1 MNKFEVI
8 NNNLVIVAFIAF
20 CFLWGLNAGNYFEF
34 DIRLLIFL
42 PLPLILVRICE
53 DLNKKEY
60 TIFKILSLFLLL
72 IIVHYV
78 SAADQQIKDF
88 PKFIL
93 FVIAAGYLF
102 CFAYYYHLFI
112 LNNKI
117 KIIFLFYIVFTMSLI
132 LSMFVG
138 LPISEPFSCGALK
151 NFSVTKQLTFTIK
164 EFLFFENSHF
174 GMISV
179 SLLLISIFYF
189 IKKKLFVT
197 FKIFFFIFVIICF
210 LKTSSTLIAGV
221 IFSSI
226 AFLIMERKRMGK
238 IFFYVVILIN
248 LFLLTIFLSDDICK
262 AKLVPKYNND
272 YYIKND
278 KVNENISN
286 ILNAPHG
293 SLSSAV
299 FFHAAN
305 VTYHSFK
312 HKPLGWGFQNYQFAF
327 IHYNKKF
334 PPKNKLLLSLNEK
347 DGSNI
352 FFKLIVEFG
361 IFGFLIYL
369 FIAYSFWSK
378 NISLENKL
386 FLFPF
391 IITQSIRGAG
401 YFNGGFILIL
411 IIIVMLQFN
420 LNKKNNKQETMNL
433 HVNQS

>member
-1 MNKFEVI
+1 MTKFEVI
-8 NNNLVIVAFIAF
+8 NNNLVIAVFIAF
-20 CFLWGLNAGNYFEF
+20 CFLWGLNAGNYFNF

-42 PLPLILVRICE
+42 PLPLILVKIYE
-53 DLNKKEY
+53 DLKKKEY
-60 TIFKILSLFLLL
+60 VIFKILSLFLLL

-117 KIIFLFYIVFTMSLI
+117 KIIFLFYIFFTMSLI

-151 NFSVTKQLTFTIK
+151 NFNITKQLTFTIK

-179 SLLLISIFYF
+179 SLLLTSIFYF

-221 IFSSI
+221 IFSSV
-226 AFLIMERKRMGK
+226 AFLLMEKKRMNK

-248 LFLLTIFLSDDICK
+248 LFLITIFLSDDICK

-278 KVNENISN
+278 KVNQNISH
-286 ILNAPHG
+286 ILNVSQG

-299 FFHAAN
+299 FFSCCKCDI
-305 VTYHSFK
+305 SF
-312 HKPLGWGFQNYQFAF
+312 
-327 IHYNKKF
+327 I
-334 PPKNKLLLSLNEK
+334 
-347 DGSNI
+347 
-352 FFKLIVEFG
+352 
-361 IFGFLIYL
+361 
-369 FIAYSFWSK
+369 
-378 NISLENKL
+378 
-386 FLFPF
+386 
-391 IITQSIRGAG
+391 
-401 YFNGGFILIL
+401 
-411 IIIVMLQFN
+411 
-420 LNKKNNKQETMNL
+420 
-433 HVNQS
+433 

>member
-1 MNKFEVI
+1 MTKFEVI
-8 NNNLVIVAFIAF
+8 NNNLVIFAFIAF
-20 CFLWGLNAGNYFEF
+20 CFLWGLNAGNYFDF
-34 DIRLLIFL
+34 DIRLLILL
-42 PLPLILVRICE
+42 PLPLILVKIYE
-53 DLNKKEY
+53 DLKKKEY
-60 TIFKILSLFLLL
+60 IIFKILSFFLLL

-78 SAADQQIKDF
+78 LAADQKIKDF
-88 PKFIL
+88 SKLIL
-93 FVIAAGYLF
+93 ILIAVGYLF

-117 KIIFLFYIVFTMSLI
+117 KIIFLFYVFFAMSLI
-132 LSMFVG
+132 LSMFVS

-151 NFSVTKQLTFTIK
+151 NFSITKQLTFSIK

-179 SLLLISIFYF
+179 SLLLTSIFYL
-189 IKKKLFVT
+189 IKKKLFVM
-197 FKIFFFIFVIICF
+197 FKIFFFIFIIIF
-210 LKTSSTLIAGV
+210 FYKTSSTLIAGV
-221 IFSSI
+221 IFCSV
-226 AFLIMERKRMGK
+226 AFLLMEKKRMDK
-238 IFFYVVILIN
+238 IFFYVVILMNFFFI
-248 LFLLTIFLSDDICK
+248 TIFLSDDICK
-262 AKLVPKYNND
+262 AKLVPRYNNE

-278 KVNENISN
+278 KVYQNISN
-286 ILNAPHG
+286 ILNVSEG

-305 VTYHSFK
+305 LTYHSIK
-312 HKPLGWGFQNYQFAF
+312 NKPFGWGFQNYQSAF
-327 IHYNKKF
+327 IHYNKEF
-334 PPKNKLLLSLNEK
+334 PPKNKLLLSLNGK
-347 DGSNI
+347 DGSNN

-361 IFGFLIYL
+361 IFGFFIYL

-411 IIIVMLQFN
+411 FIIVILQFN
-420 LNKKNNKQETMNL
+420 LNNKYNNHKTIY
-433 HVNQS
+433 